1 MKRQLGLVF
10 LLFDLQNKKTFMG
23 LPNKSKNKY
32 KSILKF
38 YQSTKKKLKKNKLNK
53 SSFNFT
59 QTKLDF
65 LHKKKELI
73 KVKIKPGWLY
83 FPKDIK
89 KAIQNHKL
97 IIKPGEQCCD
107 DILFDQYNVYIECLA
122 LRNFLNNNKKEIQI
136 PSKFDNMSN
145 LPFALQSNGGRD
157 TAKGSF
163 AEFFNYAGTSPCQ
176 GVPCFARQRKR

>member
-1 MKRQLGLVF
+1 MRF
-10 LLFDLQNKKTFMG
+10 KKQKT
-23 LPNKSKNKY
+23 PKKSKNKY

-38 YQSTKKKLKKNKLNK
+38 YQSTKKKLKKKNTKLNK

-59 QTKLDF
+59 KTKLDF

-107 DILFDQYNVYIECLA
+107 NILFDQYNVYIECLA
-122 LRNFLNNNKKEIQI
+122 LKNFLNNNKKEIQI
-136 PSKFDNMSN
+136 TSKFGLKSN
-145 LPFALQSNGGRD
+145 LKQPIN
-157 TAKGSF
+157 
-163 AEFFNYAGTSPCQ
+163 FFLFKQNH
-176 GVPCFARQRKR
+176 